1 MDVAAYTS
9 STRFE
14 ERAAYEDVKTALS
27 ALPGVVG
34 GVVEST
40 STPEESTCDATRARL
55 EYLQAHTGLKKRVQE
70 QVVDDIRR
78 TNVSKFQVTG
88 EEYHKSGRVTAWRV
102 SVLRG
107 TEELVSQQSAL
118 WN

>member
-1 MDVAAYTS
+1 MLAAYTS

-55 EYLQAHTGLKKRVQE
+55 EYLQAQDALIKEEAAERARSEAVRTHT
-70 QVVDDIRR
+70 
-78 TNVSKFQVTG
+78 
-88 EEYHKSGRVTAWRV
+88 
-102 SVLRG
+102 
-107 TEELVSQQSAL
+107 AL
-118 WN
+118 EGWGK